1 MVLIKSFIYKVQE
14 ITSICSY
21 KKTKKKEMIN
31 PKGNNNNN
39 KRENKDI
46 NNQNNELKMGV
57 NQK

>member
-21 KKTKKKEMIN
+21 NQTKKKEMIN